1 MASIGG
7 AFGGNR
13 GMTPVP
19 PEKGVFPLDHLHECD
34 EAMKTYMRC
43 LKESSYDAENCRHL
57 SKVYLECR
65 MERNLMARQDLA
77 ELGFKDDG
85 SQMDGAN
92 SAKPSVNNV
101 SPAHQSHEKLRGGFV
116 SGIPRSAGNSR

>member
-13 GMTPVP
+13 GSTPIP

-34 EAMKTYMRC
+34 ESMKTYMKC
-43 LKESSYDAENCRHL
+43 LKDNHYDAEKCREL

-65 MERNLMARQDLA
+65 MERNLMARQDLK
-77 ELGFKDDG
+77 ELGFKEDSSQELDG
-85 SQMDGAN
+85 KSTMPFAH
-92 SAKPSVNNV
+92 V
-101 SPAHQSHEKLRGGFV
+101 SPAHQSREKLREGFV
-116 SGIPRSAGNSR
+116 SGIPRSSSSSR

>member
-13 GMTPVP
+13 GLTPIP

-34 EAMKTYMRC
+34 AAMKDYMKC
-43 LKESSYDAENCRHL
+43 LKESKFDSEKCRQL

-65 MERNLMARQDLA
+65 MERGLMAKQDLK
-77 ELGFKDDG
+77 ELGFKEGDG
-85 SQMDGAN
+85 GRVEAEVLGGSGT
-92 SAKPSVNNV
+92 PLVNEH
-101 SPAHQSHEKLRGGFV
+101 SKLRDGFV
-116 SGIPRSAGNSR
+116 SGIRKTSSGSTR